1 MLGYHILLYAT
12 WKWKSVFSLKAVLKI
27 ADKYLL
33 DTCFILN
40 IVLKELEKESKL
52 WSLTKVGDI
61 HLRRKNIPAQNY

>member
-27 ADKYLL
+27 ANKYLL
-33 DTCFILN
+33 YFFILN

-52 WSLTKVGDI
+52 WSLTKVADI
-61 HLRRKNIPAQNY
+61 HLRRKNIQQNY